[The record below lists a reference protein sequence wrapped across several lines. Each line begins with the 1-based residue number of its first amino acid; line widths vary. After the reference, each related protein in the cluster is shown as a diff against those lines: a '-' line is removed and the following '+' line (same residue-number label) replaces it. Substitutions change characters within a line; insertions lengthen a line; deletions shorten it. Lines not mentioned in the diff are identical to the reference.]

1 MRTYNL
7 FLLCVVLLLSPLNGV
22 GLRERL
28 AADSELEVEAQ
39 AEGQVHTW
47 WGKQDYIDHIW
58 GCFARGDRAGA
69 SHYHYKTG
77 WNTAVDECMQAEY
90 CR

>member
-28 AADSELEVEAQ
+28 EADSELEVEAQ
-39 AEGQVHTW
+39 TEGQVH
-47 WGKQDYIDHIW
+47 
-58 GCFARGDRAGA
+58 
-69 SHYHYKTG
+69 
-77 WNTAVDECMQAEY
+77 
-90 CR
+90 